1 MKTMKTCYK
10 WADET
15 KEVIQVG
22 LTYAWQFIGT
32 PYVWGGKEL
41 KRDRGYDCSGYV
53 QEYLEALGIVKSGI
67 NNVMNSQQLYSRLM
81 SHCTISVKVCNPG
94 DLIFFGKNTS
104 DIDHVGIAIGS
115 SHMLEA
121 GGGSD
126 KLLVSGMVRVRPIRK
141 DYVAVLQIAELLEK
155 NVRI

>member
-1 MKTMKTCYK
+1 MKTCYR

-15 KEVIQVG
+15 KDVIQVG

-32 PYVWGGKEL
+32 SYVWGGKEL

-53 QEYLEALGIVKSGI
+53 QEYLEALGIVKSGL
-67 NNVMNSQQLYSRLM
+67 NNVMNAQQLYSRLM
-81 SHCTISVKVCNPG
+81 SHCSISVKVCNPG

-104 DIDHVGIAIGS
+104 DIDHVGIAIGF

-141 DYVAVLQIAELLEK
+141 DHVAVLQIAELLEK
-155 NVRI
+155 QVRI